1 MISATNLSLYFGGQE
16 LYSKINLSITKQDKI
31 GLTGKNGAGK
41 STFLKLILGMY
52 KPDEGSLS
60 VAKGTKIC
68 YLPQEI
74 ISRSNHKIID
84 EVCNS
89 NEELTKISER
99 LEEINHQLATRED
112 YESDSYL
119 GLLDELADLNDKY
132 NLQGGHEVQ
141 EQAEVV
147 LKGLGFSPA
156 DLERPMGEFSGGWQ
170 MRVELAKL
178 LVQNPDVLLLDEP
191 TNHLDIESIEW
202 LEEYLRK
209 YSGAIILISH
219 DRSFLDGITNR
230 TIEINNRKFY
240 DYNCN
245 FSTYQVRR
253 EEEMI
258 QQLQAYKNQ
267 QREIAQAERL
277 INKFRAKSTKAS
289 FAQSL
294 VKKLEKMDKIE
305 LDEVDSSS
313 LAFRFP
319 DPNPSGK
326 LVAEVED
333 VGKSYG
339 DKEVLS
345 GLRFNIGKGE
355 KIALIGKNGMGK
367 STFIKMLVGETEYE
381 GAIKQGHNVNIGY
394 FAQDETAKLD
404 TSMTVFET
412 IDAVAVGEVR
422 KNVRKILGSFLFS
435 GDDTDKKVSVLSGG
449 EKTRLALCKLLLEP
463 YNFLI
468 LDEPTNHLD
477 IVSKEVLQEALKEYS
492 GTVLVV
498 SHDRTF
504 LDGLSDRIY
513 YIKDKNISIYFDS
526 VNDFLKQL
534 KDKNFNS
541 NAKAV
546 SGKKSKKKEGEK
558 VNHKQ
563 KRELES
569 KLKKVERKIEKLE
582 AEIKELQDKVA
593 QGDYE
598 SDAIFTKIEELNA
611 QLNSNME
618 EWEVV
623 TEQLID

>member
-1 MISATNLSLYFGGQE
+1 MISSANMSLFFGGQE
-16 LYSKINLSITKQDKI
+16 LYSKISLSITRQDKI

-41 STFLKLILGMY
+41 STFLKLILGHY

-74 ISRSNHKIID
+74 ISRSTAKIID
-84 EVCNS
+84 EVCTS

-99 LEEINHQLATRED
+99 LEEINIQLSTRED
-112 YESDSYL
+112 YESESYL
-119 GLLDELADLNDKY
+119 GLLDELADLNDKF
-132 NLQGGHEVQ
+132 NLQGGHEVR

-147 LKGLGFSPA
+147 LKGLGFNPE
-156 DLERPMGEFSGGWQ
+156 DLERPMNEFSGGWQ

-202 LEEYLRK
+202 LEGYLKK

-230 TIEINNRKFY
+230 TIEINNKKFY

-245 FSTYQVRR
+245 FSDYQVRR

-258 QQLQAYKNQ
+258 LQLQAYKNQ

-277 INKFRAKSTKAS
+277 INKFRAKSSKAS

-294 VKKLEKMDKIE
+294 IKKLDKMDKIE
-305 LDEVDSSS
+305 LDEMDTSS

-319 DPNPSGK
+319 EPFPSGK
-326 LVAEVED
+326 LVAEIED
-333 VGKSYG
+333 VGKTYG
-339 DKEVLS
+339 EKCILKDV
-345 GLRFNIGKGE
+345 RFNIGKGE

-367 STFIKMLVGETEYE
+367 STFIKMLVGDTQYE
-381 GAIKQGHNVNIGY
+381 GQIKLGHNVNIGY

-404 TSMTVFET
+404 PSKTVFET
-412 IDAVAVGEVR
+412 IDEVAVGDVR
-422 KNVRKILGSFLFS
+422 KGVRNILGSFLFG
-435 GDDTDKKVSVLSGG
+435 GDDIDKKVSVLSGG

-477 IVSKEVLQEALKEYS
+477 IISKEVLQDALKEYS

-513 YIKDKNISIYFDS
+513 YIKDNNVSIYFDS
-526 VNDFLKQL
+526 VNEFLKNL
-534 KDKNFNS
+534 KDLQAVE
-541 NAKAV
+541 AKPT
-546 SGKKSKKKEGEK
+546 KEPKKEKKETPEK
-558 VNHKQ
+558 QTK
-563 KRELES
+563 ELEAQ
-569 KLKKVERKIEKLE
+569 LKKVEKKIESLE
-582 AEIKELQDKVA
+582 TEIKSLETRVSE
-593 QGDYE
+593 GNYE
-598 SDAIFTKIEELNA
+598 SDEIFNKINDLNGQLATKM
-611 QLNSNME
+611 Q
-618 EWEVV
+618 EWEDL
-623 TEQLID
+623 TAELI